1 MVSEKTDRIIRW
13 LMMGGVIVLLSA
25 SVWWVLS
32 RSDWSKTT
40 VMVGQTVFQA
50 EVANKDWTRAQGLSG
65 RDGLELDQAMLLE
78 FEDDAMWAIWMKG
91 MKFPIDIIW
100 LDKNKQ
106 VVHIES
112 NVEPEGSPYTEYLP
126 PVPAR
131 YVLEISAGGAN
142 KSNIKVGSV
151 AKFDLDKGDL

>member
-1 MVSEKTDRIIRW
+1 MTSTKTDRIIRW
-13 LMMGGVIVLLSA
+13 VMMGGVILLLSTA
-25 SVWWVLS
+25 VWWVVS
-32 RSDWSKTT
+32 RPDWSKTT
-40 VMVGQTVFQA
+40 VMIGQAIFHA
-50 EVANKDWTRAQGLSG
+50 EVVNTDRTRAQGLSG
-65 RDGLELDQAMLLE
+65 RDGLELNQAMLLE

-112 NVEPEGSPYTEYLP
+112 NVEPEGSPYTEYRP

-151 AKFDLDKGDL
+151 AKFDLDKEDL

>member
-13 LMMGGVIVLLSA
+13 VMMGGVIVLLSV
-25 SVWWVLS
+25 SVWWVVS

-40 VMVGQTVFQA
+40 VMLGQTVFQA
-50 EVANKDWTRAQGLSG
+50 EVANKDWTRQKGLGG
-65 RDGLELDQAMLLE
+65 RGALEPNQAMLFD
-78 FEDDAMWAIWMKG
+78 FEGDDKWAIWMKG

-100 LDKNKQ
+100 LDKDKQ

-112 NVEPEGSPYTEYLP
+112 NVKPEGIPYTEYRP

-131 YVLEISAGGAN
+131 YVLEVSSGEAK
-142 KSNIKVGSV
+142 KSNIHVGSV
-151 AKFDLDKGDL
+151 AKFDLTQGGY

>member
-13 LMMGGVIVLLSA
+13 VIMGGVILLLSI
-25 SVWWVLS
+25 SVWWAVS

-40 VMVGQTVFQA
+40 VMVGQTMFHA

-65 RDGLELDQAMLLE
+65 RDGLEPNQAMLFE
-78 FEDDAMWAIWMKG
+78 FESDAMWAIWMKG

-112 NVEPEGSPYTEYLP
+112 NVEPEGSPYTEYRP